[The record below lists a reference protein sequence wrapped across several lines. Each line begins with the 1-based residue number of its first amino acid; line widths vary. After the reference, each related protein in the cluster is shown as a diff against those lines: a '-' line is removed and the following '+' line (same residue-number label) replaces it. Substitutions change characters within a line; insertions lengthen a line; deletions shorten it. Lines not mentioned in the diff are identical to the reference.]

1 MNIESAKY
9 TKVDGVNKSIRV
21 QEVNREGH
29 LLLIPLVE
37 ENSDYIEIMRQVD
50 AGELTIEPAD
60 E

>member
-21 QEVNREGH
+21 QEENREGH

-37 ENSDYIEIMRQVD
+37 ENSDYIEILAWV
-50 AGELTIEPAD
+50 AEGNTIEPAD
-60 E
+60 EE